1 MRDRQG
7 MCGWALAA
15 VLGLAVAVGLGVG
28 CDPAWAGEAVRL
40 GVLMPVSGTLAYDGG
55 LTIDGIKLAADEI
68 NAGGGIDGKMKIDLV
83 VEDSAGLPATSV
95 AAMTKLVGVHKVAAV
110 IGDFA
115 SSCTLASMEV
125 AKRERVALVTPI
137 SLAPKITQSD
147 NEWVFRA
154 CDNSE
159 MIANAFTK
167 YAVKEKKIRKWAFIG
182 VNTDYGRGS
191 VDAFSKKIKELGGE
205 VGMVEYFN
213 QGETDYYAIL
223 TKLQATDA
231 QGLCLLGETMDLSRV
246 VNQFFE
252 LGLNKKMILMDP
264 TSGTFNS
271 KFIELTKGRAEGMI
285 GASRFVDTIETPA
298 AQKFVAAY
306 KARYGRVPE
315 KYAQAGYDTVHM
327 VAQAVSRAKST
338 QPAAVRDALTKTQH
352 EGPQGKAYFD
362 KTNQLIIDEYIISV
376 KGGKFVV
383 EAGPVKA
390 VD

>member
-1 MRDRQG
+1 
-7 MCGWALAA
+7 
-15 VLGLAVAVGLGVG
+15 
-28 CDPAWAGEAVRL
+28 
-40 GVLMPVSGTLAYDGG
+40 
-55 LTIDGIKLAADEI
+55 
-68 NAGGGIDGKMKIDLV
+68 
-83 VEDSAGLPATSV
+83 
-95 AAMTKLVGVHKVAAV
+95 
-110 IGDFA
+110 
-115 SSCTLASMEV
+115 
-125 AKRERVALVTPI
+125 
-137 SLAPKITQSD
+137 
-147 NEWVFRA
+147 
-154 CDNSE
+154 

-167 YAVKEKKIRKWAFIG
+167 YAVKDEKIRKWAFIG

-205 VGMVEYFN
+205 IGMVEYFN

-315 KYAQAGYDTVHM
+315 KYAQAGYDAVRM
-327 VAQAVSRAKST
+327 VAQAISRAKST
-338 QPAAVRDALTKTQH
+338 QPAAVQDALTKTQY
-352 EGPQGKAYFD
+352 EGPQGKAHLR
-362 KTNQLIIDEYIISV
+362 QDEPAHHRRV
-376 KGGKFVV
+376 HHQREGREVRGGGW
-383 EAGPVKA
+383 AGQGCGLSALSAQQVPA
-390 VD
+390 FTGTCWAAASQRR

>member
-1 MRDRQG
+1 MDRIVRTA
-7 MCGWALAA
+7 C
-15 VLGLAVAVGLGVG
+15 VLAVMAIVAIGGVAG
-28 CDPAWAGEAVRL
+28 AGESVKV
-40 GVLMPVSGTLAYDGG
+40 GVLMPLSGTLAYDGG
-55 LTIDGIKLAADEI
+55 LTIEGIKLAADEI
-68 NAGGGIDGKMKIDLV
+68 NAAGGIDGKTKIDLV
-83 VEDSAGLPATSV
+83 MEDSAGIPATSV

-110 IGDFA
+110 VGDFA

-125 AKRERVALVTPI
+125 AKREKVALVTPI
-137 SLAPKITQSD
+137 SLAPKITQSG

-167 YAVKEKKIRKWAFIG
+167 YAVKDKKIEKWAFIA

-191 VDAFSKKIKELGGE
+191 VDAFAKQIKALGGS

-252 LGLNKKMILMDP
+252 LGLNKRMQLLDP
-264 TSGTFNS
+264 TSGTFNA
-271 KFIELTKGRAEGMI
+271 KFIELTKGRADGMI

-298 AQKFVAAY
+298 AKKFVAAY
-306 KARYGRVPE
+306 KARYGGRGPE

-327 VAQAVSRAKST
+327 IAQAIARAKSAD
-338 QPAAVRDALTKTQH
+338 PAAVREALTKTQYQ
-352 EGPQGKAYFD
+352 GPQGKAFFD
-362 KTNQLIIDEYIISV
+362 KTNQLIIDEYIIKV
-376 KGGKFVV
+376 KGSDFLI

>member
-1 MRDRQG
+1 V
-7 MCGWALAA
+7 LAG
-15 VLGLAVAVGLGVG
+15 VLVVAAAVGLGVG
-28 CDPAWAGEAVRL
+28 SDPALAGEAVKL

-68 NAGGGIDGKMKIDLV
+68 NAGGGIDAKMKIDLV
-83 VEDSAGLPATSV
+83 IEDSAGLPATSV
-95 AAMTKLVGVHKVAAV
+95 AAMTKLVGVHRVSAV

-125 AKRERVALVTPI
+125 AKRERVPLVTPI
-137 SLAPKITQSD
+137 SLAPKITQTG

-167 YAVKEKKIRKWAFIG
+167 YAVKDKQVRKWAFIA

-191 VDAFSKKIKELGGE
+191 VDAFTKKIKELGGE
-205 VGMVEYFN
+205 IGLVEYFN

-223 TKLQATDA
+223 TKLQATDT

-252 LGLNKKMILMDP
+252 LALNKKMILMDP

-298 AQKFVAAY
+298 AKRFVAAF

-327 VAQAVSRAKST
+327 IAQAISRAKST
-338 QPAAVRDALTKTQH
+338 QPAAVRDALTQTQYA
-352 EGPQGKAYFD
+352 GPQGKAFFD

-376 KGGKFVV
+376 KEGKFVV

>member
-1 MRDRQG
+1 MRSRQG
-7 MCGWALAA
+7 KQVWVLTGVLVVAIAA
-15 VLGLAVAVGLGVG
+15 WLGLG
-28 CDPAWAGEAVRL
+28 PAQVLAGEAVKL

-95 AAMTKLVGVHKVAAV
+95 AAMTKLVGVHKVSAV
-110 IGDFA
+110 VGDFA

-125 AKRERVALVTPI
+125 AKRERVPLVTPI
-137 SLAPKITQSD
+137 SLAPKITQSG

-167 YAVKEKKIRKWAFIG
+167 YAVKDKKVRKWAFIA

-191 VDAFSKKIKELGGE
+191 VDAYSKKLKELGGD
-205 VGMVEYFN
+205 VGLVEYFN

-223 TKLQATDA
+223 TKLQATDT

-252 LGLNKKMILMDP
+252 LGLNKKMVLMDP

-285 GASRFVDTIETPA
+285 GASRFVDTLETPA
-298 AQKFVAAY
+298 AKKFVAAF

-315 KYAQAGYDTVHM
+315 KYAQAGYDAVHM
-327 VAQAVSRAKST
+327 IAQAISRAKST
-338 QPAAVRDALTKTQH
+338 QPAAVRDALTQTQYA
-352 EGPQGKAYFD
+352 GPQGKAFFD

-376 KGGKFVV
+376 KDGKFVV

>member
-1 MRDRQG
+1 MRNRKG
-7 MCGWALAA
+7 TCGWVLAG
-15 VLGLAVAVGLGVG
+15 VLVVAAAVGLGVG
-28 CDPAWAGEAVRL
+28 SDPALAGEAVKL

-68 NAGGGIDGKMKIDLV
+68 NAGGGIDAKMKIDLV
-83 VEDSAGLPATSV
+83 IEDSAGLPATSV
-95 AAMTKLVGVHKVAAV
+95 AAMTKLVGVHRVSAV

-125 AKRERVALVTPI
+125 AKRERVPLVTPI
-137 SLAPKITQSD
+137 SLAPKITQTG

-167 YAVKEKKIRKWAFIG
+167 YAVKDKQVRKWAFIA

-191 VDAFSKKIKELGGE
+191 VDAFTKKIKELGGE
-205 VGMVEYFN
+205 IGLVEYFN

-223 TKLQATDA
+223 TKLQATDT

-252 LGLNKKMILMDP
+252 LALNKKMILMDP

-298 AQKFVAAY
+298 AKKFVAAF

-327 VAQAVSRAKST
+327 IAQAISRAKST
-338 QPAAVRDALTKTQH
+338 QPAAVRDALTQTQYA
-352 EGPQGKAYFD
+352 GPQGKAFFD

-376 KGGKFVV
+376 KEGKFVV